1 MKKKWILILIPLL
14 VVCIAVAA
22 VGGNYAYQWL
32 TGPLY
37 QPGLVQAQIN
47 LRAPLDPPAQPV
59 APGFWQ
65 VEPDVRLHYFASGEG
80 APVLVVHGGPGYPF
94 VKPWSGLE
102 LLKEQ
107 RRFYY
112 YDQRGCGGS
121 TRLFDRFPST
131 DSYYQN
137 LQVLDQGLG
146 LEAQIAD
153 IERIRRI
160 LGADKFTL
168 VGQSFGGFLAA
179 LYAAEFPDHVESLV
193 LVSPADMIVYPPK
206 DGGLFPQIR
215 ARLPEAQ
222 RAGFDSFL
230 KEYLNFQKIFSK
242 SDSDLTALN
251 NRMGDYYRQAYPYP
265 ASIEQG
271 ASGGWMVWAMYLG
284 MGQHHDYRGE
294 MKSTQF
300 PVLIVHGA
308 DDLQPETESRAYL
321 DIYPEA
327 HFDVIPKAGHFAFE
341 EQPEAFAQ
349 AVGDFLAGK

>member
-1 MKKKWILILIPLL
+1 MKKWLFVLL
-14 VVCIAVAA
+14 PITIVCLAA
-22 VGGNYAYQWL
+22 VVFGVRYIQQWL

-37 QPGLVQAQIN
+37 QPGLVTGQIN
-47 LRAPLDPPAQPV
+47 LRGPLDPPPQPGE
-59 APGFWQ
+59 AGFWQ

-80 APVLVVHGGPGYPF
+80 APVLVIHGGPGYPF

-102 LLKEQ
+102 PLTDQ
-107 RRFYY
+107 HRFYY
-112 YDQRGCGGS
+112 YDQRGCGQS
-121 TRLFDRFPST
+121 TRLFDRFPSADT
-131 DSYYQN
+131 YFQS

-160 LGADKFTL
+160 LGVEKFTL

-179 LYAAEFPDHVESLV
+179 LYATEFPGHVESLI

-206 DGGLFPQIR
+206 DGGLFPLIR
-215 ARLPEAQ
+215 ERLPEAQ
-222 RAGFDSFL
+222 RAGFDAFL
-230 KEYLNFQKIFSK
+230 KEYLDFQKIFSK

-251 NRMGDYYRQAYPYP
+251 NRMGDYYRQVYPYP
-265 ASIEQG
+265 TQIEQG

-284 MGQHHDYRGE
+284 MGQHHDYRKV
-294 MKSTQF
+294 MMSTQF

-308 DDLQPETESRAYL
+308 DDLQPEKESRAYL

-327 HFDVIPKAGHFAFE
+327 RFEVIPGAAHFAFE
-341 EQPEAFAQ
+341 EQPKAFAQ
-349 AVGDFLAGK
+349 AIGDFLAGK